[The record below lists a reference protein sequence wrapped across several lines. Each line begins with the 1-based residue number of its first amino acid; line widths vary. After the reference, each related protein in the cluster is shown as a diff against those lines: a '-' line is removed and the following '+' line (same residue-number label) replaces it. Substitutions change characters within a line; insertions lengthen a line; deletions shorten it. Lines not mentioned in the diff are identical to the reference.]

1 MEKIIMFAC
10 PVCDYRV
17 TDACFNYALYHD
29 YPCPRCDMATLQN
42 FEMKLMKPPLD
53 FFLDDDTE

>member
-1 MEKIIMFAC
+1 MFAC